1 MTEEWVMGGSRGE
14 PDDFDSRISGWHNSL
29 GWGNG
34 TESVAP
40 YVPTPVNV
48 VRQMLIIAEVGPS
61 DVLYDLGCGDG
72 RILFTAVEEF
82 GISRAVGFELN
93 PRMVES
99 TRLKVEDKGLSGRIK
114 VVEGNF
120 FEEDLSEASVVTL
133 YLTTS
138 GNAKLRPKFHDELK
152 YGARIVSHDFPIV
165 DWVTAKHDQ
174 GYYQVGSHKIYFYRI
189 PQAYNSKSPEKNEAK
204 EDRWDRLKRLFD
216 RG

>member
-1 MTEEWVMGGSRGE
+1 MTEEWVMGGRRGE
-14 PDDFDSRISGWHNSL
+14 PDDYDSRISGWHHSL

-40 YVPTPVNV
+40 YVPTPLNV

-82 GISRAVGFELN
+82 EISRAVGFELN
-93 PRMVES
+93 PRMVEA
-99 TRLKVEDKGLSGRIK
+99 TRLKIEDKGLNGRVK

-120 FEEDLSEASVVTL
+120 FQEDLSEASVVTL

-138 GNAKLRPKFHDELK
+138 GNAKLRPKFHDELRH
-152 YGARIVSHDFPIV
+152 GARIVSHDFPIV
-165 DWVTAKHDQ
+165 DWITAKHDQ
-174 GYYQVGSHKIYFYRI
+174 GFYRVGSHKIYFYRI
-189 PQAYNSKSPEKNEAK
+189 PHAYNSKPPEKMDEK
-204 EDRWDRLKRLFD
+204 DDRWDRLKRLFD